1 MEKKQATVSKGRARY
16 YYYKRV
22 ENKDIKLRTVKDLL
36 KAYKENPQA
45 TFIVIIKYTG
55 DKVKDGVRVRE
66 KQLGIKDILA
76 LEK

>member
-1 MEKKQATVSKGRARY
+1 MEKKHKNVSKGRARY

-22 ENKDIKLRTVKDLL
+22 GNKDIKMRTIKDLL
-36 KAYKENPQA
+36 EAYKENPEA

-55 DKVKDGVRVRE
+55 DKVIDGVRVRE
-66 KQLGIKDILA
+66 KELSFKDIIA

>member
-1 MEKKQATVSKGRARY
+1 MEKKQKPVSKGRARY
-16 YYYKRV
+16 YYYKRIG
-22 ENKDIKLRTVKDLL
+22 NKDIKMPTIKDLL

-55 DKVKDGVRVRE
+55 DKIIDGVRVRE
-66 KQLGIKDILA
+66 KELEFKDIIA

>member
-1 MEKKQATVSKGRARY
+1 MEKKQKNISKGRARY

-22 ENKDIKLRTVKDLL
+22 GNKDIKLPTIKDLL
-36 KAYKENPQA
+36 EAYRENPQA

-55 DKVKDGVRVRE
+55 DKIIDGVRVRE
-66 KQLGIKDILA
+66 KELTFKDIIA

>member
-1 MEKKQATVSKGRARY
+1 MEKKQKNISKGRARY

-22 ENKDIKLRTVKDLL
+22 GNKDIKLPTIKHLL
-36 KAYKENPQA
+36 EAYKENPQA

-55 DKVKDGVRVRE
+55 DKIIDGVRVRE
-66 KQLGIKDILA
+66 KELTFKDIIA

>member
-1 MEKKQATVSKGRARY
+1 MEKKQKKVSKGRARY

-22 ENKDIKLRTVKDLL
+22 GNKDIKMPTIKHLL
-36 KAYKENPQA
+36 EAYQADPEA

-55 DKVKDGVRVRE
+55 DKVIDGVRVRE
-66 KQLGIKDILA
+66 KELGFKDIIA